1 MGSRNDD
8 REHAGFEDPAARLS
22 RRYWGALAIVAL
34 LLVFSQV
41 VVQPPTLRLLTDAPT
56 INVAGRQ
63 RMLSQRIAKAGLA
76 MKGAADEV
84 ERAARRDELVKV
96 LAIWTEAHDQLRR
109 EESAGAADL
118 RQGVE
123 LHEAFEQL
131 EPFYERMRDAAASL
145 LADDGDAGLAGLLTA
160 ETEYLPRMDRVVGLY
175 EREAQAHVNRLSRVG
190 WGVTALTLLA
200 LAGIGRFVLNPATD
214 LIGRQVAA
222 LRGSRDEMEERVRL
236 RTIELQRLNH
246 DLAREVAER
255 VRAEGRQRAAVE
267 QFSHVARIT
276 AVGEMAS
283 GLAHELNQPLGAIAN
298 YTEGCLVALAA
309 PTPALDE
316 VRGVLERILA
326 TTLRAG
332 AIVQRIRRFVT
343 RHESVREPI
352 DPNRLVRDVEEFLND
367 EVRRRGVTLTL
378 DLARDLPSSTGDS
391 VQIQQVLVNL
401 LRNALDALSASQ
413 TQNRTVVIAT
423 KPDGDGGVE
432 FRVTDNGE
440 GIRTDRLDQIF
451 DAYFSTRVE
460 GMGMGLAISR
470 TIVEAHHGRIRVE
483 SEPGVRTTFRFTLPA
498 SDIADEREDAEGEGG
513 RGEGGA

>member
-1 MGSRNDD
+1 M
-8 REHAGFEDPAARLS
+8 
-22 RRYWGALAIVAL
+22 
-34 LLVFSQV
+34 
-41 VVQPPTLRLLTDAPT
+41 
-56 INVAGRQ
+56 
-63 RMLSQRIAKAGLA
+63 
-76 MKGAADEV
+76 
-84 ERAARRDELVKV
+84 
-96 LAIWTEAHDQLRR
+96 
-109 EESAGAADL
+109 
-118 RQGVE
+118 
-123 LHEAFEQL
+123 
-131 EPFYERMRDAAASL
+131 
-145 LADDGDAGLAGLLTA
+145 
-160 ETEYLPRMDRVVGLY
+160 
-175 EREAQAHVNRLSRVG
+175 
-190 WGVTALTLLA
+190 TALTLLA

>member
-190 WGVTALTLLA
+190 
-200 LAGIGRFVLNPATD
+200 
-214 LIGRQVAA
+214 
-222 LRGSRDEMEERVRL
+222 
-236 RTIELQRLNH
+236 
-246 DLAREVAER
+246 
-255 VRAEGRQRAAVE
+255 
-267 QFSHVARIT
+267 
-276 AVGEMAS
+276 
-283 GLAHELNQPLGAIAN
+283 
-298 YTEGCLVALAA
+298 
-309 PTPALDE
+309 
-316 VRGVLERILA
+316 
-326 TTLRAG
+326 
-332 AIVQRIRRFVT
+332 
-343 RHESVREPI
+343 
-352 DPNRLVRDVEEFLND
+352 
-367 EVRRRGVTLTL
+367 
-378 DLARDLPSSTGDS
+378 
-391 VQIQQVLVNL
+391 
-401 LRNALDALSASQ
+401 
-413 TQNRTVVIAT
+413 
-423 KPDGDGGVE
+423 GG
-432 FRVTDNGE
+432 
-440 GIRTDRLDQIF
+440 
-451 DAYFSTRVE
+451 
-460 GMGMGLAISR
+460 
-470 TIVEAHHGRIRVE
+470 
-483 SEPGVRTTFRFTLPA
+483 
-498 SDIADEREDAEGEGG
+498 
-513 RGEGGA
+513 